1 MSEPSNYFIVEDN
14 VIVNVASALPEDAE
28 AMGFYPV
35 IEGKWIGD
43 IYDDTKKSNT
53 QLTEEN
59 KLLKAQVSALS
70 DQNEFLEDCIVEMA
84 GIVYD
89 Y

>member
-1 MSEPSNYFIVEDN
+1 MSSDTNKSYFVLNDDG
-14 VIVNVASALPEDAE
+14 VIVNEVVCDDEEFAKQNGWMPFIK
-28 AMGFYPV
+28 GY
-35 IEGKWIGD
+35 GIGD
-43 IYDDTKKSNT
+43 KCPDVFYLSK
-53 QLTEEN
+53 QL
-59 KLLKAQVSALS
+59 SAFS